1 MTRLFDI
8 LPDISLDVP
17 NANAIMDKILNSCH
31 AKGFVSEDIMDMA
44 PNRLEKENI
53 FHKIK
58 KFTLKIISLK
68 KTEVGRGL
76 FLKEMVGVS
85 KRTDIK
91 PEKKSKIFQ
100 SQLNNGVIWNMIYY
114 LYQ

>member
-53 FHKIK
+53 FHKVK
-58 KFTLKIISLK
+58 NFTFKIISLK
-68 KTEVGRGL
+68 KTNRSRKRFVSEGDGGRI
-76 FLKEMVGVS
+76 KE
-85 KRTDIK
+85 
-91 PEKKSKIFQ
+91 
-100 SQLNNGVIWNMIYY
+100 NGH
-114 LYQ
+114 

>member
-68 KTEVGRGL
+68 KYRSRKRFVSEGDGGRI
-76 FLKEMVGVS
+76 KE
-85 KRTDIK
+85 
-91 PEKKSKIFQ
+91 
-100 SQLNNGVIWNMIYY
+100 NGH
-114 LYQ
+114 